1 MFRPSPLAA
10 SLLSQEV
17 PPPNRPFPVLRLIN
31 ENTHTHTHTHTVTG
45 CGGAIDA
52 RSRGSR
58 TLLARLP
65 SLHART
71 PPRPAASLRPR
82 SCVFPPLNRRSSLF
96 LLSFSFFLLLG
107 PTDDT
112 FHRSENGMLY
122 HPVMEELVGKE
133 LLSALLRSLHDKQT
147 AQTASALLLT
157 AVRDIFV
164 FLLRK
169 KSSW

>member
-1 MFRPSPLAA
+1 
-10 SLLSQEV
+10 
-17 PPPNRPFPVLRLIN
+17 
-31 ENTHTHTHTHTVTG
+31 
-45 CGGAIDA
+45 
-52 RSRGSR
+52 
-58 TLLARLP
+58 
-65 SLHART
+65 
-71 PPRPAASLRPR
+71 
-82 SCVFPPLNRRSSLF
+82 
-96 LLSFSFFLLLG
+96 
-107 PTDDT
+107 
-112 FHRSENGMLY
+112 MLY